1 MGMTRR
7 DFITKTMGFLVVLS
21 LLIIFRDA
29 VFSLI
34 DKFILPLTSKVK
46 SDSCVV
52 LVLTVL
58 LVTTAYLSNGILR
71 YKKSYLAHPERSL
84 IIGAIAF
91 VFYMLFRFSDHFAFY
106 GVGKVAYVD
115 AAFIVAAILETLSYF
130 IPVKKKV
137 AKGNDDVF
145 GFISDNP
152 SDIDKLGRTD
162 YAGILI
168 DKIFTTY
175 ESGSLAEGSMTILLN
190 ERFGAGK
197 TTFFNLIQSMAKGR
211 IKTCIF
217 KPWQTSSGDRIT
229 EELLRLL
236 EEQYVISNQLGKQL
250 KAYSKL
256 LSGSRAANLM
266 DFSAYLIDERDSL
279 SQRFNTI
286 KEMLTLIDDPL
297 LVLVDDV
304 DRLHAEE
311 LLALLKLLRNAAD
324 FPNIIYLIAADKES
338 MSQLL
343 EKNGIKD
350 ADLYLKKFFNF
361 ELLFPIDDSFF
372 NTLLREQIT
381 STIKSYY
388 GDIYT
393 MEIVESKFMSTNY
406 IQNVF
411 SNPRDVYRYINLL
424 TYTLDLFKRYG
435 ILNEVYVPDLLKLLT
450 IQFICPNV
458 YKILRD
464 EMDILLSIRGYDGR
478 VHLKDNFK
486 GIIVSRQQKKQL
498 EEMISHA
505 QQNNNLRNEEADDTS
520 KDIEL
525 TLFEIP
531 AFERPNTEDVVSD
544 ILSDLFYDKDNYQE
558 KSRIC
563 FIGEY
568 FKFFA
573 GKYSQRELSAQYMRD
588 LMDLSSEPEFI
599 DNLNL
604 AIQQGKSVFIIH
616 KLKQYIEDKTIP
628 KYIPM
633 VLERCIT
640 IQSAIYQDWVKKES
654 FGTSPIDYYHFRQF
668 QPVYLNL
675 LVVDDNKVVTDK
687 EEIKRIKNLYA
698 ENKEYAWL
706 ASSLMIP
713 INENRDMTYV
723 YGLDLFNELKMGLI
737 RRFITEE
744 LNYNPF
750 IRKKIM
756 AIPMLRNLDHVYW
769 DDQFHEFINN
779 ASDPMEWLYRLLLP
793 SGDLLVWNED
803 YCHNLVGDRYLDS
816 YAKDSLGL
824 KLSEEIIL
832 DLAKI
837 STTHNREVLKTTN
850 FGHYPFL
857 VAAKKWWDEK
867 EKNASL

>member
-1 MGMTRR
+1 MTKREIISN
-7 DFITKTMGFLVVLS
+7 ITGFLVVLP

-34 DKFILPLTSKVK
+34 DKFILPLTSIVK
-46 SDSCVV
+46 SDCCVV
-52 LVLTVL
+52 IVFTDL
-58 LVTTAYLSNGILR
+58 LVTTAYLTNGILR

-84 IIGAIAF
+84 FLGAIAF
-91 VFYMLFRFSDHFAFY
+91 IFYLLFRFSGHYVFY
-106 GVGKVAYVD
+106 GLGKVAYVD
-115 AAFIVAAILETLSYF
+115 AAFIVVAILETLSYF
-130 IPVKKKV
+130 IPLKKKV
-137 AKGNDDVF
+137 VKRNDDVN

-152 SDIDKLGRTD
+152 SGVDRLGRTD
-162 YAGILI
+162 YAEILL
-168 DKIFTTY
+168 DKIYTTY
-175 ESGSLAEGSMTILLN
+175 ESGSLAESSMTILLN

-197 TTFFNLIQSMAKGR
+197 TTFFNLIQSKAKGI
-211 IKTCIF
+211 IKTCVF

-236 EEQYVISNQLGKQL
+236 EEQYVISNHLGKQL

-256 LSGSRAANLM
+256 LSGSRAENM
-266 DFSAYLIDERDSL
+266 IDFSSYLIDERDSL
-279 SQRFNTI
+279 AQRFNTI
-286 KEMLTLIDDPL
+286 KEMLTEIDDPL

-311 LLALLKLLRNAAD
+311 LLALFKLLRNAAD
-324 FPNIIYLIAADKES
+324 FPNIIYLVAADKES
-338 MSQLL
+338 MSQLF

-350 ADLYLKKFFNF
+350 ADLYFKKFFNF

-388 GDIYT
+388 GDSYT

-435 ILNEVYVPDLLKLLT
+435 ILYEVFVPDLLKLLT

-464 EMDILLSIRGYDGR
+464 EMDMLLAIRGDDGR
-478 VHLKDNFK
+478 VHLKDGYK
-486 GIIVSRQQKKQL
+486 GIIMSRQKKKQL

-505 QQNNNLRNEEADDTS
+505 RQKNNIRQENTDDTI
-520 KDIEL
+520 KDNVL

-531 AFERPNTEDVVSD
+531 VYERPTTEDVVSD
-544 ILSDLFYDKDNYQE
+544 ILSDLFYDKDNYQV

-573 GKYSQRELSAQYMRD
+573 GKYSKKELSAQYMRD
-588 LMDLSSEPEFI
+588 LMDLSSKPEFVEK
-599 DNLNL
+599 LNL
-604 AIQQGKSVFIIH
+604 TIRQGKSVFIIH

-687 EEIKRIKNLYA
+687 EEIKKIKAIYA
-698 ENKEYAWL
+698 ENKEYSWL
-706 ASSLMIP
+706 AASLIP
-713 INENRDMTYV
+713 INENRDMTFI
-723 YGLDLFNELKMGLI
+723 YGSKLLIELKEGLI
-737 RRFITEE
+737 RRFIKEE
-744 LNYNPF
+744 LIINPF
-750 IRKKIM
+750 ERKKIM
-756 AIPMLRNLDHVYW
+756 AIPMLRDLYHVYW
-769 DDQFHEFINN
+769 DEQFHEYINN
-779 ASDPMEWLYRLLLP
+779 ISDPMEWLYRLLLP
-793 SGDLLVWNED
+793 SGDLIDWNYD
-803 YCHNLVGDRYLDS
+803 YYHNLVGERFLDS
-816 YAKDSLGL
+816 YAKDFLGL
-824 KLSEEIIL
+824 KLSKDINQ

-837 STTHNREVLKTTN
+837 SSIHNRAALSATN
-850 FGHYPFL
+850 FRQYPFL

-867 EKNASL
+867 EKNGLL